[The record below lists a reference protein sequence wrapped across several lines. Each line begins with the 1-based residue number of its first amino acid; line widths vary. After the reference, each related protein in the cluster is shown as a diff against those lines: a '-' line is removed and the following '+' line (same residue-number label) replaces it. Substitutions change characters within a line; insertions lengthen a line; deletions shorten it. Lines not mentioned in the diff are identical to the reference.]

1 MLQNPLCKGVF
12 LLQKRMRS
20 GRTTGTC
27 AAAALKAALLAWRGE
42 MPAQVNVQT
51 PQGNWLQVPVEE
63 TSAIEQGGRAVVRKD
78 AGDDPDITHGALLV
92 AEVVLQPGEGWT
104 LFAGTGVGTV
114 TKPGLAMDPGEPAI
128 NPGPR
133 RMLAL
138 VLEELL
144 PEGLRAEVTLSIPG
158 GEELAKR
165 TLNPSL
171 GICGGLSI
179 IGTTGVVEPMS
190 EEAFKNSLAPQ
201 LRVAQAQGFDSV
213 VLVPG
218 RIGQDAAI
226 LKYGLPEES
235 VVQMSNF
242 VGFMLTKASEFGL
255 KKVLLFGHLGKLAK
269 VAAGIFH
276 THNRMADGRMETL
289 AAYAALLGASQ
300 ETIKDI
306 LDATTT
312 EGAMPHIAAAGLGET
327 LYPLLAA
334 KASERARRH
343 VFGDL
348 EVGTVIVTLQG
359 ELLGMD
365 EDAKKIGDAMGWNI
379 RSL

>member
-51 PQGNWLQVPVEE
+51 PQGKWLQVPVEE

>member
-1 MLQNPLCKGVF
+1 
-12 LLQKRMRS
+12 
-20 GRTTGTC
+20 
-27 AAAALKAALLAWRGE
+27 

-63 TSAIEQGGRAVVRKD
+63 ASAIEQGGRAVVRKD

-104 LFAGTGVGTV
+104 LIAGAGVGTV
-114 TKPGLAMDPGEPAI
+114 TKPGLAMAPGEPAI

-144 PEGLRAEVTLSIPG
+144 PEGMRAAVTLSIPG

-179 IGTTGVVEPMS
+179 IGTTGIVEPMS

-218 RIGQDAAI
+218 RIGQDAAT
-226 LKYGLPEES
+226 LKYGLPAES

-242 VGFMLTKASEFGL
+242 VGFMLTKAAEFGL

-276 THNRMADGRMETL
+276 THNRMADARMETL

-300 ETIKDI
+300 ETIKNI

-312 EGAMPHIAAAGLGET
+312 EGALPHIAAAGLGET